1 MRLITATI
9 TFSFTPPSPLM
20 KTTWARIIERGR
32 MNEFLE
38 TLILIDPGFGVGLVE
53 IEDAEILEGAE

>member
-9 TFSFTPPSPLM
+9 TFSFNPQTPLM
-20 KTTWARIIERGR
+20 KTAWAGVIKRGR

-38 TLILIDPGFGVGLVE
+38 TLILVAPGFGVGLVE
-53 IEDAEILEGAE
+53 IEDAEISEEKA